1 VDISALIGEAVYR
14 KSPLSLEVLLL
25 SFDGLDLSECDLCL
39 SFEGLNLSKK
49 RALRGSM
56 WVEF

>member
-25 SFDGLDLSECDLCL
+25 SFDGLDLSECGLCL
-39 SFEGLNLSKK
+39 SFEDLNLSKK
-49 RALRGSM
+49 SA
-56 WVEF
+56 

>member
-1 VDISALIGEAVYR
+1 MHEAFPLVDISALIGEAVYR

-25 SFDGLDLSECDLCL
+25 SFDGLDLSECGLCL

-49 RALRGSM
+49 SA
-56 WVEF
+56 